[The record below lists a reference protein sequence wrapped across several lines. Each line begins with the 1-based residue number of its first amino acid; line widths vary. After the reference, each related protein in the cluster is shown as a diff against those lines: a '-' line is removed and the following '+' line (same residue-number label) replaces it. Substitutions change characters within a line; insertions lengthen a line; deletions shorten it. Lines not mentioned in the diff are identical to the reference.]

1 MPAYKNQKTGEWY
14 CIFRVTDWTGKRKQI
29 KKSCFARR
37 ADALAYER
45 EYLAKSSLTTK
56 MKFGSL
62 VELYMADAK
71 TRLRPTTYEMK
82 QWIFETKILPYFKDQ
97 LVDEVSVSSIRA
109 WQNHL
114 IDARD
119 KNGKPYSATYL
130 KTINNQM
137 SALFRF
143 AGKYYGL
150 KENPVSLAGSM
161 GKSSA
166 EEMQFWTLEEF
177 QKFIAGM
184 SDPTAYAAFNILF
197 WTGMREGELLALTLG
212 DVDFERK
219 GILCGTPTP
228 A

>member
-45 EYLAKSSLTTK
+45 EYLAKSSRTTK

-150 KENPVSLAGSM
+150 KENPVALAGSM
-161 GKSSA
+161 GKSNA
-166 EEMQFWTLEEF
+166 EEMQFWTC
-177 QKFIAGM
+177 
-184 SDPTAYAAFNILF
+184 
-197 WTGMREGELLALTLG
+197 LLYTSPSPR
-212 DVDFERK
+212 D
-219 GILCGTPTP
+219 
-228 A
+228 

>member
-45 EYLAKSSLTTK
+45 EYLAKSSRTTK

-97 LVDEVSVSSIRA
+97 LVDEISVSSIRA

-114 IDARD
+114 IDLFKAVKPKKEAFRNPYAHKKAPMTRSVSAVHTELNIIGKTVD
-119 KNGKPYSATYL
+119 EAIPEVDRFLNECFMAGVSPVRIIHGKGTGSLRRGVQDYLRTLNFVTEFHEADPSNGG
-130 KTINNQM
+130 
-137 SALFRF
+137 
-143 AGKYYGL
+143 AG
-150 KENPVSLAGSM
+150 
-161 GKSSA
+161 
-166 EEMQFWTLEEF
+166 
-177 QKFIAGM
+177 
-184 SDPTAYAAFNILF
+184 
-197 WTGMREGELLALTLG
+197 
-212 DVDFERK
+212 
-219 GILCGTPTP
+219 GTEVYF
-228 A
+228 

>member
-45 EYLAKSSLTTK
+45 EYLAKSSRTTK

-166 EEMQFWTLEEF
+166 EEMQFWTLEEC
-177 QKFIAGM
+177 Q
-184 SDPTAYAAFNILF
+184 ILRHTPRSISCF
-197 WTGMREGELLALTLG
+197 GR
-212 DVDFERK
+212 V
-219 GILCGTPTP
+219 CGKANCWPSP
-228 A
+228 WRM

>member
-166 EEMQFWTLEEF
+166 EEM
-177 QKFIAGM
+177 AGEV
-184 SDPTAYAAFNILF
+184 SDL
-197 WTGMREGELLALTLG
+197 W
-212 DVDFERK
+212 VDSSVVQ
-219 GILCGTPTP
+219 
-228 A
+228 

>member
-97 LVDEVSVSSIRA
+97 LVDEVSVSSIR
-109 WQNHL
+109 
-114 IDARD
+114 R
-119 KNGKPYSATYL
+119 
-130 KTINNQM
+130 
-137 SALFRF
+137 
-143 AGKYYGL
+143 
-150 KENPVSLAGSM
+150 LAKSPDRRQGQERGSRI
-161 GKSSA
+161 
-166 EEMQFWTLEEF
+166 LP
-177 QKFIAGM
+177 
-184 SDPTAYAAFNILF
+184 PT
-197 WTGMREGELLALTLG
+197 
-212 DVDFERK
+212 
-219 GILCGTPTP
+219 
-228 A
+228 